1 MLLHVILSDDN
12 IQRVC
17 TEALPETVDEL
28 KLMLMTRLNLEGE
41 GEMII
46 QFQDEEFRG
55 EFCNLNNMQDLH
67 GEKIKLKV
75 IMKAPPSIPQSDD
88 TPDTESLDTSCWSS
102 GETSGRSKPWPNPFP
117 IPTFSYDI
125 ELKLSRGNEDYQR
138 DGSLLP
144 LSSHTDIKIDILDK
158 VGCAMYEYNAY
169 PTQKQIEEVAK
180 ALVEK
185 HPCLKEPG
193 SKEGFYCWKFSLSF
207 KMGNLRQKFRIA
219 GSRELAVN
227 RKRSAGQITRK
238 MKKARRCE
246 TNFLPDFPQ
255 GRTSNSLEEDRES
268 LLDEVKKKKPDY
280 YLINSL
286 MGQTFALRR
295 KEIVG
300 NEPLVTEIQSRWPAL
315 FSERQIGAEFT
326 RLVSADLLKSFLSG
340 LDRYLPRLIN
350 LYEAQKQRKT
360 NLGHDAK
367 LQSLLVSFDSVKSN
381 QNRRS
386 TALLALPF
394 ILKEDVSNFIRFSET
409 MDAAEVPA
417 ETKELSVGLLVTTDQ
432 NTEMT
437 AQSKNVV
444 NVSIILEGCIVL
456 RELRDLPNGFA
467 VLIGLLYCLNI
478 DYPKEL
484 KYTFEF
490 IQKVIM
496 DIGGS
501 ACSARVHGLRNKLL
515 QRTM

>member
-1 MLLHVILSDDN
+1 MA
-12 IQRVC
+12 RVC
-17 TEALPETVDEL
+17 TEALPDTVDEL

-55 EFCNLNNMQDLH
+55 ECCNLNNMQDLH

-88 TPDTESLDTSCWSS
+88 KPDTASLDTSCWSS

-125 ELKLSRGNEDYQR
+125 ELKLSQGNEHYQK

-144 LSSHTDIKIDILDK
+144 LSSHTDIKIDLLDK
-158 VGCAMYEYNAY
+158 VGRAMYEYNAY

-180 ALVEK
+180 ALIEK

-193 SKEGFYCWKFSLSF
+193 SKEGFYCWKFSLSL
-207 KMGNLRQKFRIA
+207 MLGNLRQKYR
-219 GSRELAVN
+219 
-227 RKRSAGQITRK
+227 QITRK
-238 MKKARRCE
+238 MKKERRCK

-255 GRTSNSLEEDRES
+255 GRTSNGLEEDRES

-280 YLINSL
+280 YPINSL
-286 MGQTFALRR
+286 MGQTFVLRR

-315 FSERQIGAEFT
+315 FLERQIGAEFT

-367 LQSLLVSFDSVKSN
+367 LQNLLVSFDSVI
-381 QNRRS
+381 S
-386 TALLALPF
+386 TV
-394 ILKEDVSNFIRFSET
+394 IS
-409 MDAAEVPA
+409 
-417 ETKELSVGLLVTTDQ
+417 GL
-432 NTEMT
+432 
-437 AQSKNVV
+437 
-444 NVSIILEGCIVL
+444 
-456 RELRDLPNGFA
+456 
-467 VLIGLLYCLNI
+467 
-478 DYPKEL
+478 
-484 KYTFEF
+484 
-490 IQKVIM
+490 
-496 DIGGS
+496 
-501 ACSARVHGLRNKLL
+501 
-515 QRTM
+515 